1 MQKHTSQS
9 KVIYKNMSVCL
20 YGCLSQSLPCP
31 LVCSHAS
38 VVLMWFVWLVDVL
51 WVLLRVWYLCAV
63 NVKSNSN
70 VHTKHN
76 EYNYFDTLVGGG
88 EDLQFDKFSF
98 LDYFVYR
105 AGNAPIIFLFHCEKA
120 IRDTADCGLVLVNSR
135 CALCICGLNI
145 YQTLCNYIQNI

>member
-9 KVIYKNMSVCL
+9 KVYKNMFVCL
-20 YGCLSQSLPCP
+20 NGCLSQSLPYP

-51 WVLLRVWYLCAV
+51 WVLLCVWYLCAV
-63 NVKSNSN
+63 YVKWNSN
-70 VHTKHN
+70 LHTKHK
-76 EYNYFDTLVGGG
+76 EYNYFDILVGGG
-88 EDLQFDKFSF
+88 EDLQFDQVLF

-105 AGNAPIIFLFHCEKA
+105 AGNSPMIFLFQWKSYPWHG
-120 IRDTADCGLVLVNSR
+120 RLRVSFFNSR